1 MSETLPDRLSIYPD
15 SPYFNE
21 EVLARGIGV
30 RFKGEER
37 TNVEEYCLSEGWI
50 RVSVGRSL
58 DRKGRP
64 MTLKL
69 SGPVEVW
76 FKDKDEQASS

>member
-1 MSETLPDRLSIYPD
+1 MSDIVPDRLSIYPD

-21 EVLARGIGV
+21 EALGRGIGV

-50 RVSVGRSL
+50 RVSVGRTL
-58 DRKGRP
+58 DRRGRP

-69 SGPVEVW
+69 SGSVDVW
-76 FKDKDEQASS
+76 FKDNNASS

>member
-1 MSETLPDRLSIYPD
+1 MMSQTLPDRLSIYPD

-21 EVLARGIGV
+21 EVLRRGIGV
-30 RFKGEER
+30 RFKGEEK
-37 TNVEEYCLSEGWI
+37 TTVEEYCISEGWI

-58 DRKGRP
+58 DRRGRP
-64 MTLKL
+64 MTMKL

-76 FKDKDEQASS
+76 FKDEESAS

>member
-1 MSETLPDRLSIYPD
+1 MSDTVPDRLSIYPD
-15 SPYFNE
+15 SPHFNE
-21 EVLARGIGV
+21 EVLRRGIGV

-50 RVSVGRSL
+50 RVAVGRTL

-76 FKDKDEQASS
+76 FKEEAAS

>member
-1 MSETLPDRLSIYPD
+1 MMSETLPDRLSIYPD

-21 EVLARGIGV
+21 EVLRRGIGV
-30 RFKGEER
+30 RFKGEEK
-37 TNVEEYCLSEGWI
+37 TTVEEYCISEGWI

-58 DRKGRP
+58 DRRGRP
-64 MTLKL
+64 MTMKL

-76 FKDKDEQASS
+76 FKEELTS

>member
-1 MSETLPDRLSIYPD
+1 MSDTIPDRLSIYPD

-21 EVLARGIGV
+21 DILSRGIGV
-30 RFKGEER
+30 RFKGEEK
-37 TNVEEYCLSEGWI
+37 TNVEEYCISEGWI
-50 RVSVGRSL
+50 RVSVGRTL
-58 DRKGRP
+58 DRRGRP

-76 FKDKDEQASS
+76 FKDGANS

>member
-1 MSETLPDRLSIYPD
+1 MSDTIPDRLSIYPD

-21 EVLARGIGV
+21 DILGRGIGV
-30 RFKGEER
+30 RFKGEEK
-37 TNVEEYCLSEGWI
+37 TNVEEYCISEGWI
-50 RVSVGRSL
+50 RVSVGRTL
-58 DRKGRP
+58 DRRGRP

-76 FKDKDEQASS
+76 FKDDANS

>member
-1 MSETLPDRLSIYPD
+1 MSDTVPDRLSIYPD

-21 EVLARGIGV
+21 EVLGRGIGV

-50 RVSVGRSL
+50 RVAVGRTL
-58 DRKGRP
+58 DRRGRP

-76 FKDKDEQASS
+76 FKEKDDAS